1 MSDFIVTVQPEISN
15 QVVVNETTNEVS
27 VTQTQNTV
35 TVQSSGSQGATGA
48 TGPAGPTG
56 PTGPTGP
63 AGGVSSF
70 NARTGVVT
78 LTSEDVTSA
87 LTYFPVNKAGD
98 VMSGS
103 LTLESIESAIQ
114 NLILKS
120 IDALIDVSA
129 GTRNIITAM
138 GDGLGTLTVSGRMN
152 IISSNLT
159 GGAFINAVSD
169 HSQILAQLSGPGVS
183 AEASFPAT
191 SIRAV
196 IASPTG
202 SCGVSAGAY
211 SASAW
216 GYIGDASGS
225 INSSGNASEASGTI
239 ADGATSSGI
248 SASGDTA
255 SARGRVYDV
264 SSSISATGEVSNARG
279 IARDGG
285 SITAT
290 YESSEASG
298 YSNGSGATLESSGIA
313 STARGHVYGQGARL
327 ESIGTGS
334 VSFGMVTDQ
343 NARATSSGE
352 ASSLF
357 VRVQDSDSFVES
369 SGKAATIFGVAMG
382 GASMTA
388 TERASFINGVS
399 DGSGSS
405 ISSQG
410 AATFIN
416 ASVRNGGTVTVS
428 GECSGFFG
436 VENGTNTSIS
446 GTASFGFGMNLNI
459 NNDQAFVFGSGITA
473 FGDKSATFG
482 WDGTTSV
489 VIDSSGLNLPLQA
502 GTPGIAYFDSSGN
515 FFSAGSTIEY
525 QSTKRASWSYKY
537 NSYASNWTA
546 NLSQG
551 FNTYVG
557 TGGHTCLLPTATGE
571 EGVRIT
577 IKHQGSGILTVGTSG
592 SSLFLLDGFPSVAL
606 FRGQSV
612 TCVWNGG
619 SWSVL
624 DVNERKIYAA
634 KLATYTVQPSDR
646 FIEAT
651 ANTFT
656 ITLHTAVSYRDA
668 EYEIF
673 NSGSGVITLATTSS
687 QPIYGNGSSATTRT
701 LNQGEYIK
709 VRSNNTGW
717 MITGKN

>member
-1 MSDFIVTVQPEISN
+1 MASTYIKLPVVYGLAPSGTYVLIS
-15 QVVVNETTNEVS
+15 
-27 VTQTQNTV
+27 
-35 TVQSSGSQGATGA
+35 
-48 TGPAGPTG
+48 
-56 PTGPTGP
+56 
-63 AGGVSSF
+63 
-70 NARTGVVT
+70 
-78 LTSEDVTSA
+78 
-87 LTYFPVNKAGD
+87 GD
-98 VMSGS
+98 TMTGS
-103 LTLESIESAIQ
+103 LSLESADATLQ
-114 NLILKS
+114 NLVVKS
-120 IDALIDVSA
+120 TDASLDVSA
-129 GTRNIITAM
+129 GTRNIVTMM
-138 GDGLGTLTVSGRMN
+138 GDSISSMTLAGRMN
-152 IISSNLT
+152 IISGFVS
-159 GGAFINAVSD
+159 GGAVINAPSDNSLVVAQISGSNVS
-169 HSQILAQLSGPGVS
+169 I
-183 AEASFPAT
+183 EASQPGSFV
-191 SIRAV
+191 RGF
-196 IASPTG
+196 IAADN
-202 SCGVSAGAY
+202 CGMSAGAF
-211 SASAW
+211 AATAT
-216 GYIGDASGS
+216 GYIGSATGSSITAGGFVSDASGY
-225 INSSGNASEASGTI
+225 IADSSTSGTI
-239 ADGATSSGI
+239 
-248 SASGDTA
+248 SAL
-255 SARGRVYDV
+255 
-264 SSSISATGEVSNARG
+264 GEVSTARG
-279 IARDGG
+279 KVYDASSSLNASGEVSYAHGISKDGG
-285 SITAT
+285 TISSTS
-290 YESSEASG
+290 ESSHVSG
-298 YSNGSGATLESSGIA
+298 YSNGPGATLQA
-313 STARGHVYGQGARL
+313 TAVGSYTRGYVYGQGARL

-352 ASSLF
+352 SSFLF
-357 VRVQDSDSFVES
+357 ARVQDSDSFVEA
-369 SGKAATIFGVAMG
+369 SGKAAAIFGVAMG

-446 GTASFGFGMNLNI
+446 GTASFGFGINLNI

-473 FGDKSATFG
+473 FGDKSATYG
-482 WDGTTSV
+482 WDGVRSV
-489 VIDSSGLNLPLQA
+489 VIDSAGLNLPLQA
-502 GTPGIAYFDSSGN
+502 GTAGMAYFDTSGN

-525 QSTKRASWSYKY
+525 HNTKRASWSYHY

-546 NLSQG
+546 VLGEG

-557 TGGHTCLLPTATGE
+557 TGGHTCLLPNVAGD

-656 ITLHTAVSYRDA
+656 ITLHTATSYRDA
-668 EYEIF
+668 EYEFF
-673 NSGSGVITLATTSS
+673 NSGAGIITIATTSS

-701 LNQGEYIK
+701 LNQGEYLK
-709 VRSNNTGW
+709 VRSNTTGW